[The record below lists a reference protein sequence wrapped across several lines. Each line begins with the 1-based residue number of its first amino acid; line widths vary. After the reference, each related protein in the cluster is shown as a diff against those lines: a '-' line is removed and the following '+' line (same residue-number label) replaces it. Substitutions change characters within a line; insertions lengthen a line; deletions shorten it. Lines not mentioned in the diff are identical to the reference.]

1 KRDGIGHGDVE
12 IEGNVTQ
19 VISVTPSEGRF
30 VIDGRTVVARPGD
43 TAVREGNRARN
54 IEDVTEG
61 RHVHVKGAWLPADA
75 TGQSVL
81 AHEIMLQGNQTD
93 DGGNRPPSTR
103 CVTGDNVQVEG
114 LISAKTGS
122 SITVDQQGKGPFL
135 CTVSGGTRIRKGNTN
150 YTMSQLQ
157 VGWRVHVSGQ

>member
-1 KRDGIGHGDVE
+1 
-12 IEGNVTQ
+12 
-19 VISVTPSEGRF
+19 
-30 VIDGRTVVARPGD
+30 
-43 TAVREGNRARN
+43 
-54 IEDVTEG
+54 
-61 RHVHVKGAWLPADA
+61 
-75 TGQSVL
+75 
-81 AHEIMLQGNQTD
+81 
-93 DGGNRPPSTR
+93 STR

-157 VGWRVHVSGQ
+157 VGWRVHVSGHGTGESGGMCQVAAAEIKVQSSPFLARFLLPSSWGRRLPAWQAASARRLALPKGATADEESSLRTVSGLRGVERRRSSGACADHL